1 MATIAD
7 IRKKYP
13 QYNDLSDQQ
22 LAEGLHRKF
31 YSDLPFDDFAQRI
44 GLQKRTVAGQV
55 GETLKGVGRGFAGA
69 FLSAGEGLA
78 ELADAATNVVGLEG
92 LIDSGDENELVKA
105 SRAGRDWI
113 NNSFLG
119 ADPSYQDAW
128 WTKFGEGVGS
138 MASFLTPAAALRGLG
153 AAGKATRLGMGRNE
167 LAAAATLAGG
177 AGAGD
182 QAQRIAA
189 ARAQGIEVG
198 EGQEDAAIALGGL
211 IGLSE
216 IAPIAQILKR
226 VPKNITPAEKYRIMD
241 LLQRSIRGG
250 AEEAVQESVAGL
262 LQDFTEKGI
271 YNENLPIGQSF
282 WDDLTVGGA
291 VGAFTEFVV
300 NAAAGRRS
308 FITTDAQR
316 EYEAKLR
323 ERREANIQKIQQAL
337 ADTEQRRATRQA
349 DPAGFVRAAEAA
361 QANAANIA
369 APQFDGPDIA
379 AGEAYARTIA
389 NELGD
394 FFPTNVKFEV
404 KEAPPTV
411 TSRGTL
417 PNGET
422 IVEQTPNF
430 IVVDSN
436 GKQYGQAVQSRE
448 QAAGLAYGL
457 NNEVIDSQVR
467 GQVLNI
473 LENSGESYS
482 PEAAATLMRY
492 GYQILNPEANMITS
506 AALNE
511 AAGTTVDKGYI
522 ENYSFQTILDGEQV
536 KEDGKTVGYKIQ
548 GPNGTTVVPGLTLS
562 QQINQKRKEQGLPE
576 TQVFTIDEARDALG
590 NKFENLTNINV
601 LAVPDGMTY
610 TASIV
615 PTQIEVSKGKFKT
628 VNIPSVVSSA
638 GEVIQTR
645 FATQE
650 DSDASGKKED
660 GSPNIKVG
668 QKIEL
673 KSLEDAQAFAER
685 KNREAARGQGLSVQE
700 VNALMKGEKNFSQEI
715 NRLLKS
721 KNIGSETNSPEV
733 KALFK
738 SIIGKESISDMT
750 SGEQR
755 LLYARLRNLPTFEG
769 TVKLPLFEAKPYTR
783 DNFLRASKFIQDAN
797 ALDQS
802 VTDEQIAE
810 AAGLLPEDARKDLK
824 VQALKKDL
832 ASQGVQLK
840 PAKRPAVT
848 RETVGGIPIEIP
860 LALPAPTAGA
870 TDTYNFLREELRKKM
885 KGFGLEDIATRIDE
899 TLLNFADPVRYME
912 EMGSETEGYYNP
924 FLREIVLAVDR
935 VDPQKTLT
943 PEQRLNAL
951 IDVLNHEVVHAAR
964 EMDLWKAEEWDTL
977 SNAAARVKRLDSKG
991 NRTNETY
998 LQWARRT
1005 YADQSPLIQEEEAV
1019 ADINRQVKQFGD
1031 KAVSGKPKVLINR
1044 MTNFFERLDNSF
1056 RGAGFQSYTDILNR
1070 LESGEVGGRTR
1081 GEIRTLRETEAEMAD
1096 QGILPE
1102 RFADYQPI
1110 IASPVLRNQ
1119 EREER
1124 KVQVQQKAQTSGVT
1138 DFNPAALEGA
1148 AIRESRSSIEK
1159 VPEAIEVKG
1168 RLRPTKDSQGLII
1181 YSGYEGPEVF
1191 GIQTAPTAQ
1200 GLQNFWRWFGDSKA
1214 VSRDGRPLVYYHGT
1228 GQDITAFRPKQAG
1241 SVFITRSPTFAEEF
1255 AFLSDSYMVGNFT
1268 DFMTDQEVL
1277 NVLDETL
1284 QVPSAFAPK
1293 VYDKVEKLRNSVAKS
1308 VAANRPLRVET
1319 IKDLK
1324 EIASQGRSSRF
1335 LNAIQARMPSAANV
1349 MPVYVKAENPF
1360 DYQEPDHIKRVLKRV
1375 KDISPVDLDSGD
1387 IERLKK
1393 GDWRTIE
1400 GTEDNSPILDAIR
1413 DLGFDSMYVEE
1424 AGQKNL
1430 AVFDPNQVKS
1440 AIGNNGYFS
1449 LTPSIRESRVRNPQI
1464 DTPEFQQAFRG
1475 SKAVDE
1481 AGEPQIFYHGATR
1494 DIDVFRPKPGNKLIF
1509 TSPDP
1514 DFASRFAAN
1523 NMAFFVPSPE
1533 WGPQD
1538 VDWAERQIANAQFG
1552 DRTRAPTVYPLY
1564 VIAKNPFDFQNKSHI
1579 AQLEKDLPKFLSRS
1593 TPSRGPYTRAERKK
1607 IIDEIKKGRWG
1618 YIEEVAENTDFFE
1631 RSGYDSIYVEEAGVR
1646 NLAVFSPNQLKSAV
1660 GNVGTFD
1667 ITRPSIRESRQPTYN
1682 IVNTRTG
1689 QVVGQ
1694 ANTINGARRS
1704 VDRRDNQYGAAV
1716 HTIQVVDEERN
1727 LEERNKARESLG
1739 LPALREARR
1748 EEPKVIVSGPP
1759 IPESIDDVSS
1769 LESASRFATSKFF
1782 SGNRL
1787 FKQELQ
1793 DRVLAAAKAEKVDI
1807 TNLDDP
1813 EVIKYLVR
1821 VGVKD
1826 AMRAMETNKNAIG
1839 WYDRKVRAAL
1849 NILSKIHPELATD
1862 ENSKFAFV
1870 YALAVTSN
1878 GMKVNRNFELA
1889 EQAYNH
1895 FKRTGEMPTNIGEG
1909 QAADIIDNSMALFN
1923 RLKKSMTMEAM
1934 RKTML
1939 TDFKVGILNRMGFD
1953 VSGELADTD
1962 VRGAAII
1969 GPKIGNGFFSNL
1981 YGIFDAL
1988 TMDRW
1993 LMRTWGRWT
2002 GTLIT
2007 QKPELLASQGI
2018 ALENAIEALR
2028 KNKEVFENL
2037 QQIIGLRI
2045 PPVPK
2050 DEIERNGWLALVSN
2064 AINRASVDP
2073 ENRAQI
2079 NSLPNGERIRKDGNN
2094 YSKTLDGQNEAPANG
2109 TQRNQ
2114 IRGVFNQILSE
2125 LRKQNPELT
2134 MSDLQAL
2141 LWYPEKRL
2149 YDTSKSKDDAQLESY
2164 EDEDAPDYANAAAVL
2179 ARKNGVPDKE
2189 IKDAIAQAETDS
2201 ARVRAETA
2209 GRGSIEQQ
2217 AVATAGQRPQG
2228 LSAAKRKRFIAQS
2241 ILARIRSNRS
2251 SNGTAS
2257 EPYQRA
2263 SGKNGKSVRLLGLRT
2278 PVLGKYLP
2286 ARVFG
2291 NDLKAMDQNPV
2302 KFSELDSRNGGNA
2315 LFHKAIT
2322 EFKNSNPD
2330 AASVYVYPES
2340 DYSDMRLFLS
2350 ESGKTGVAIKPDGDI
2365 VSVFSNE
2372 RAGRSAMEI
2381 AIQMGGRKLDAFD
2394 TVLPNFY
2401 KAHGFSEVARLNWDD
2416 SQAPADWNKKKF
2428 SDFNNGEPDV
2438 VFMVYDPNGFI
2449 TQDTAPVFTDYGEA
2463 LDAQTEAVKNISPPI
2478 SDGQMQESPEEIQAE
2493 ESEVRPR
2500 SQSQLDE
2507 AVVKAEEDIANTPVG
2522 SIPLYDLNASPDALY
2537 VAQNPDA
2544 GEQLNA
2550 EEFVRYSRRNEPIY
2564 SPGIDQIIGKLAAEP
2579 PNQTPG
2585 QTIVQGL
2592 ALPPYRDLIDR
2603 FRKAFVFN
2611 YSRLE
2616 YYTQR
2621 HPSLMHNTADSSAL
2635 AGAEFAD
2642 RNKAFTAAAIKHGVP
2657 VYRNGIVK
2665 IEDFVHNGRRYRGL
2679 AEVMVPLFSKEHGN
2693 LEKLAQSYAIALRGR
2708 RLVAEGKLAPA
2719 LDPAEFARL
2728 EAEVARFVN
2737 PNTGN
2742 PIIKEWYDAWQA
2754 YNGYVIQFL
2763 RDTGMIDDAGAQLW
2777 AQQSDYIPFYRET
2790 KGGSVA
2796 HPKIFGGLTSTTH
2809 MKAVGKSS
2817 EAIDMPLL
2825 EAILTNLDAAIAMG
2839 MKNVAQQRIVRDMIQ
2854 IGLGRM
2860 VRPGEAT
2867 EGLPTVTF
2875 KVQGKKYTAII
2886 DDPLIFESMQ
2896 ALPEI
2901 GLSGVLETVF
2911 RAPANLL
2918 REMITREPGYM
2929 LANIMRDTASV
2940 TFTSQASLG
2949 SMIDAV
2955 RSFSQGF
2962 EQLERGGAIGG
2973 YDFARDPENMTEF
2986 LAKEAKKMGHEIPE
3000 YGSTLGNISRS
3011 KYLKPFTWIWDAA
3024 GRMSDKAEALNRIRV
3039 YEDTLKRTGNE
3050 AEAFYQALSVI
3061 NYGRRGRSPLIRVL
3075 TAVVPFLNARIQG
3088 LDKLYQAGTGQ
3099 FGPTTN
3105 RRKNAINFAARAS
3118 LMVGLTMLYYNMVSD
3133 DDEYKNANAEA
3144 LDNYYIFPTAFGFA
3158 IRIPIPFE
3166 VGLLFKTIPERA
3178 MRLADGTDTFR
3189 DARQAATRAVTSTL
3203 AFNPIPQAVLPIAEI
3218 YANYDTFTGR
3228 SVVPPYMDSRM
3239 AAEYQARFG
3248 TNELA
3253 RILGEATG
3261 ISPIKIDHLLNG
3273 YFGSIGT
3280 YTLDA
3285 IDTVLRDNDRA
3296 YPTRNMYEYPF
3307 IRRFFTDANQ
3317 PGLQSQF
3324 YDLYREVDKVTNTIR
3339 QLKEDGRTDE
3349 LNAYIME
3356 NQNLLDVRRN
3366 VNQLNKIMKRYRDQ
3380 KDAVLKSPLDPEV
3393 KKEIV
3398 DQLDASI
3405 NTTLQVMPILRRA
3418 AFGEPE

>member
-55 GETLKGVGRGFAGA
+55 GETFKGVGRGFAGA

-337 ADTEQRRATRQA
+337 ADAEQRRATRQA

-436 GKQYGQAVQSRE
+436 GKQYGQAVQNRE

-576 TQVFTIDEARDALG
+576 TQVFTVDEARDALG
-590 NKFENLTNINV
+590 DKFENLTNINV

-615 PTQIEVSKGKFKT
+615 PTQIEVSKDKFRT

-721 KNIGSETNSPEV
+721 KNIGSETDSPEV

-738 SIIGKESISDMT
+738 SIIGKESLSDMT

-797 ALDQS
+797 ALDQR

-832 ASQGVQLK
+832 EAQGVSLRK
-840 PAKRPAVT
+840 AERPV
-848 RETVGGIPIEIP
+848 
-860 LALPAPTAGA
+860 LFLPAPTEGA

-885 KGFGLEDIATRIDE
+885 KGFGLDDIATRIDE

-912 EMGSETEGYYNP
+912 EMGAETEGYYNP
-924 FLREIVLAVDR
+924 FLREITLAVDR

-951 IDVLNHEVVHAAR
+951 TDVLNHEVVHAAR

-1031 KAVSGKPKVLINR
+1031 KAVSGKPKALINR

-1081 GEIRTLRETEAEMAD
+1081 GEIRTLRETEAELAD
-1096 QGILPE
+1096 QGVLPE

-1119 EREER
+1119 EREDR
-1124 KVQVQQKAQTSGVT
+1124 KVDVQEKAQPKAPASG

-1159 VPEAIEVKG
+1159 VPANIEVEG
-1168 RLRPTKDSQGLII
+1168 RLRPTRDSEDRVI
-1181 YSGYEGPEVF
+1181 YSGYEGPDIYQ
-1191 GIQTAPTAQ
+1191 IQTAPTEQ
-1200 GLQNFWRWFGDSKA
+1200 GLRNFWRWFGDSKA

-1268 DFMTDQEVL
+1268 DFMPDQEVL
-1277 NVLDETL
+1277 NVLNETL
-1284 QVPSAFAPK
+1284 QSPSAFAPK
-1293 VYDKVEKLRNSVAKS
+1293 VYDKVEKLRDSVAKS
-1308 VAANRPLRVET
+1308 VAANRSLRVET

-1335 LNAIQARMPSAANV
+1335 LNAIQTRMPSAANV

-1430 AVFDPNQVKS
+1430 AVFNPNQVKS
-1440 AIGNNGYFS
+1440 AIGNNGEFGI
-1449 LTPSIRESRVRNPQI
+1449 TP
-1464 DTPEFQQAFRG
+1464 D
-1475 SKAVDE
+1475 
-1481 AGEPQIFYHGATR
+1481 
-1494 DIDVFRPKPGNKLIF
+1494 
-1509 TSPDP
+1509 
-1514 DFASRFAAN
+1514 
-1523 NMAFFVPSPE
+1523 
-1533 WGPQD
+1533 
-1538 VDWAERQIANAQFG
+1538 
-1552 DRTRAPTVYPLY
+1552 
-1564 VIAKNPFDFQNKSHI
+1564 
-1579 AQLEKDLPKFLSRS
+1579 
-1593 TPSRGPYTRAERKK
+1593 
-1607 IIDEIKKGRWG
+1607 
-1618 YIEEVAENTDFFE
+1618 
-1631 RSGYDSIYVEEAGVR
+1631 
-1646 NLAVFSPNQLKSAV
+1646 
-1660 GNVGTFD
+1660 
-1667 ITRPSIRESRQPTYN
+1667 IRESRQAVPEGESPNVVSLMSDDEQAPKMRGKT
-1682 IVNTRTG
+1682 
-1689 QVVGQ
+1689 QVAKFLEQRALEKLGRVRDLNNE
-1694 ANTINGARRS
+1694 A
-1704 VDRRDNQYGAAV
+1704 DRDAIADDLV
-1716 HTIQVVDEERN
+1716 EE
-1727 LEERNKARESLG
+1727 
-1739 LPALREARR
+1739 ALYEM
-1748 EEPKVIVSGPP
+1748 
-1759 IPESIDDVSS
+1759 
-1769 LESASRFATSKFF
+1769 
-1782 SGNRL
+1782 
-1787 FKQELQ
+1787 
-1793 DRVLAAAKAEKVDI
+1793 
-1807 TNLDDP
+1807 
-1813 EVIKYLVR
+1813 
-1821 VGVKD
+1821 GVQ
-1826 AMRAMETNKNAIG
+1826 KNALE
-1839 WYDRKVRAAL
+1839 WYDATIERTIEMLAL
-1849 NILSKIHPELATD
+1849 KHPEIKTDPNARTAFLTGLAITSQ
-1862 ENSKFAFV
+1862 N
-1870 YALAVTSN
+1870 LAVPDNLKYAEEVYSQFKKTGRFPEKGYGSKS
-1878 GMKVNRNFELA
+1878 GSIKKNFQKANELIN
-1889 EQAYNH
+1889 QL
-1895 FKRTGEMPTNIGEG
+1895 G
-1909 QAADIIDNSMALFN
+1909 S
-1923 RLKKSMTMEAM
+1923 MEAFTEFLQTKF
-1934 RKTML
+1934 RAGDLNAILKGHL
-1939 TDFKVGILNRMGFD
+1939 GKGAKVG
-1953 VSGELADTD
+1953 GELVDAP
-1962 VRGAAII
+1962 VYGSAVF
-1969 GPKIGNGFFSNL
+1969 GPKIGNGFYTNLRGDFSPVT
-1981 YGIFDAL
+1981 IDMWF
-1988 TMDRW
+1988 
-1993 LMRTWGRWT
+1993 MRTIGRLRGKLMEFDEAKFAKQLNRLAKAEGIEGASTEDLIARAQQLARQHERDFKEFRAEYDAGIRKKSESVNAANTIVKSLKATRDAPST
-2002 GTLIT
+2002 GTERA
-2007 QKPELLASQGI
+2007 Q
-2018 ALENAIEALR
+2018 LR
-2028 KNKEVFENL
+2028 DIV
-2037 QQIIGLRI
+2037 
-2045 PPVPK
+2045 
-2050 DEIERNGWLALVSN
+2050 
-2064 AINRASVDP
+2064 NRAV
-2073 ENRAQI
+2073 AK
-2079 NSLPNGERIRKDGNN
+2079 LKDQ
-2094 YSKTLDGQNEAPANG
+2094 TGQDVSPAA
-2109 TQRNQ
+2109 
-2114 IRGVFNQILSE
+2114 F
-2125 LRKQNPELT
+2125 
-2134 MSDLQAL
+2134 QAL
-2141 LWYPEKRL
+2141 IWYPEQDL
-2149 YDTSKSKDDAQLESY
+2149 YKKLGVNLKHVRQ
-2164 EDEDAPDYANAAAVL
+2164 DYANSTKQFL
-2179 ARKNGVPDKE
+2179 RRLGVGEGDLKR
-2189 IKDAIAQAETDS
+2189 AED
-2201 ARVRAETA
+2201 RVRSRRQRGA
-2209 GRGSIEQQ
+2209 GR
-2217 AVATAGQRPQG
+2217 
-2228 LSAAKRKRFIAQS
+2228 
-2241 ILARIRSNRS
+2241 
-2251 SNGTAS
+2251 
-2257 EPYQRA
+2257 
-2263 SGKNGKSVRLLGLRT
+2263 
-2278 PVLGKYLP
+2278 
-2286 ARVFG
+2286 
-2291 NDLKAMDQNPV
+2291 
-2302 KFSELDSRNGGNA
+2302 
-2315 LFHKAIT
+2315 
-2322 EFKNSNPD
+2322 
-2330 AASVYVYPES
+2330 
-2340 DYSDMRLFLS
+2340 
-2350 ESGKTGVAIKPDGDI
+2350 
-2365 VSVFSNE
+2365 
-2372 RAGRSAMEI
+2372 
-2381 AIQMGGRKLDAFD
+2381 
-2394 TVLPNFY
+2394 
-2401 KAHGFSEVARLNWDD
+2401 
-2416 SQAPADWNKKKF
+2416 
-2428 SDFNNGEPDV
+2428 
-2438 VFMVYDPNGFI
+2438 
-2449 TQDTAPVFTDYGEA
+2449 
-2463 LDAQTEAVKNISPPI
+2463 
-2478 SDGQMQESPEEIQAE
+2478 
-2493 ESEVRPR
+2493 VRPR
-2500 SQSQLDE
+2500 AIGAVEAATEEPSVGVGE
-2507 AVVKAEEDIANTPVG
+2507 AVQEAEAPVVRESRIRPRSNLQLEDAVKKAEEDIVKTPVG

-2550 EEFVRYSRRNEPIY
+2550 EEFVRYSRKNEPTY
-2564 SPGIDQIIGKLAAEP
+2564 SPGIDQIIGKLAVEP

-2592 ALPPYRDLIDR
+2592 TLSPYRQLIQR

-2611 YSRLE
+2611 YAQLE
-2616 YYTQR
+2616 FWTQR

-2665 IEDFVHNGRRYRGL
+2665 IEDFVHNGKRYRGL
-2679 AEVMVPLFSKEHGN
+2679 AEVMVPLFSKEYGN

-2737 PNTGN
+2737 PNTGD

-2860 VRPGEAT
+2860 VRAGEST

-2949 SMIDAV
+2949 STIDAV
-2955 RSFSQGF
+2955 RGFSQGF
-2962 EQLERGGAIGG
+2962 EKLERGGAIGG

-2986 LAKEAKKMGHEIPE
+2986 LADEAKKMGHEIPID
-3000 YGSTLGNISRS
+3000 YDGPLGNISRS

-3024 GRMSDKAEALNRIRV
+3024 GRLSDKAEALNRIRV

-3050 AEAFYQALSVI
+3050 AEALYQALSVI

-3133 DDEYKNANAEA
+3133 DDEYKNANPEA

-3253 RILGEATG
+3253 RMLGEATG

-3296 YPTRNMYEYPF
+3296 YPARNMYEYPF

-3356 NQNLLDVRRN
+3356 NQNLIDVRRN
-3366 VNQLNKIMKRYRDQ
+3366 VNQLNKIMKNYRDQ

-3393 KKEIV
+3393 KKEII

>member
-1 MATIAD
+1 MAFFDVSGAKKAGYSDDDIA
-7 IRKKYP
+7 RY
-13 QYNDLSDQQ
+13 
-22 LAEGLHRKF
+22 LAEQKNF
-31 YSDLPFDDFAQRI
+31 DYSGAIGAGYTASEIVDFL
-44 GLQKRTVAGQV
+44 GKPDRTVAGQV

-138 MASFLTPAAALRGLG
+138 MASFLTPTAILRGLG
-153 AAGKATRLGMGRNE
+153 AVGKATRLGMGRNE

-189 ARAQGIEVG
+189 ARAQGIEVS
-198 EGQEDAAIALGGL
+198 EGQEDASIALGGL
-211 IGLSE
+211 AGLSE
-216 IAPIAQILKR
+216 IAPITLLLKR
-226 VPKNITPAEKYRIMD
+226 VPKNVTPAEKYRILD
-241 LLQRSIRGG
+241 LLRRSLVGG
-250 AEEAVQESVAGL
+250 LQEGLQEAGAGIA
-262 LQDFTEKGI
+262 QDLIEKGI
-271 YNENLPIGQSF
+271 YNENLPLGESL
-282 WDDLTVGGA
+282 WDDFTVGGA
-291 VGAFTEFVV
+291 VGAFTDFVI

-337 ADTEQRRATRQA
+337 VDAEQRRATRQA

-576 TQVFTIDEARDALG
+576 TQVFTIDEARNALG
-590 NKFENLTNINV
+590 DKFENLTNINV

-615 PTQIEVSKGKFKT
+615 PTQVEVSKGKKAT

-721 KNIGSETNSPEV
+721 KNIGSKTDSPEV

-738 SIIGKESISDMT
+738 SIIGKESLSDMT

-797 ALDQS
+797 ALDQR

-832 ASQGVQLK
+832 EAQGVSLRK
-840 PAKRPAVT
+840 AERPV
-848 RETVGGIPIEIP
+848 
-860 LALPAPTAGA
+860 LFLPAPTAGA

-885 KGFGLEDIATRIDE
+885 KGFGLDDIAARIDE

-912 EMGSETEGYYNP
+912 EMGVETEGYYNP
-924 FLREIVLAVDR
+924 FLREITLALDR

-951 IDVLNHEVVHAAR
+951 TDVLNHEVVHAAR
-964 EMDLWKAEEWDTL
+964 EMDLWTDKEWDTV
-977 SNAAARVKRLDSKG
+977 SNASARLKRLDASG
-991 NRTNETY
+991 NPTNETY

-1005 YADQSPLIQEEEAV
+1005 YPDQSPLIQEEEAV
-1019 ADINRQVKQFGD
+1019 ADANRQFRTFGD
-1031 KAVSGKPKVLINR
+1031 KAVSGKPKALLKR
-1044 MTNFFERLDNSF
+1044 LTNLFERLDNSF
-1056 RGAGFQSYTDILNR
+1056 RGAGFQSYSDIFNR
-1070 LESGEVGGRTR
+1070 LQSGEIGGRTR
-1081 GEIRTLRETEAEMAD
+1081 GEIRTLRETEAEMARE
-1096 QGILPE
+1096 GVLPE

-1110 IASPVLRNQ
+1110 IANPVLRNQ

-1124 KVQVQQKAQTSGVT
+1124 KVQIQQKAQTSGVT

-1159 VPEAIEVKG
+1159 VPANIEVEG
-1168 RLRPTKDSQGLII
+1168 RLRPTRDSENRVI
-1181 YSGYEGPEVF
+1181 YSGYEGPDIYQ
-1191 GIQTAPTAQ
+1191 IQTAPTEQ
-1200 GLQNFWRWFGDSKA
+1200 GLRNFWRWFGDSKA
-1214 VSRDGRPLVYYHGT
+1214 VSRDGRPSVYYHGT
-1228 GQDITAFRPKQAG
+1228 AADITEFRPKQAG
-1241 SVFITRSPTFAEEF
+1241 SVFVTKSPSFANEF
-1255 AFLSDSYMVGNFT
+1255 AGMSEDYMVGNFT
-1268 DFMTDQEVL
+1268 DFMSDQQVLDVL
-1277 NVLDETL
+1277 NETL
-1284 QVPSAFAPK
+1284 ESQSAFAPK
-1293 VYDKVEKLRNSVAKS
+1293 TWDKVAKLRDSVANSVAAGRPITAKTIEGLTD
-1308 VAANRPLRVET
+1308 VATE
-1319 IKDLK
+1319 
-1324 EIASQGRSSRF
+1324 GRSSRF
-1335 LNAIQARMPSAANV
+1335 AMAIQTRLPSAGNLV
-1349 MPVYVKAENPF
+1349 PVYVKAENPF
-1360 DYQEPDHIKRVLKRV
+1360 DYQNEDHVKRVLK
-1375 KDISPVDLDSGD
+1375 KADELSPTPLGAFEAEGVFN
-1387 IERLKK
+1387 
-1393 GDWRTIE
+1393 GDWGVIETPTI
-1400 GTEDNSPILDAIR
+1400 LQAIK

-1430 AVFDPNQVKS
+1430 AVFEPNQVKS
-1440 AIGNNGYFS
+1440 AIGNNG
-1449 LTPSIRESRVRNPQI
+1449 E
-1464 DTPEFQQAFRG
+1464 
-1475 SKAVDE
+1475 
-1481 AGEPQIFYHGATR
+1481 
-1494 DIDVFRPKPGNKLIF
+1494 
-1509 TSPDP
+1509 
-1514 DFASRFAAN
+1514 
-1523 NMAFFVPSPE
+1523 
-1533 WGPQD
+1533 
-1538 VDWAERQIANAQFG
+1538 
-1552 DRTRAPTVYPLY
+1552 
-1564 VIAKNPFDFQNKSHI
+1564 
-1579 AQLEKDLPKFLSRS
+1579 
-1593 TPSRGPYTRAERKK
+1593 
-1607 IIDEIKKGRWG
+1607 
-1618 YIEEVAENTDFFE
+1618 
-1631 RSGYDSIYVEEAGVR
+1631 
-1646 NLAVFSPNQLKSAV
+1646 FSPL
-1660 GNVGTFD
+1660 T
-1667 ITRPSIRESRQPTYN
+1667 PSIRESRQPTYSQVGDSLVGPVVSTRVPTAKPRGKKAVPVESATDTRLQIGLETFQQDPALIKKAADL
-1682 IVNTRTG
+1682 IVTYPNLK
-1689 QVVGQ
+1689 
-1694 ANTINGARRS
+1694 S
-1704 VDRRDNQYGAAV
+1704 VDRNLPPDQIVERFVDHIKNNLLWLYDNVPSEIRDRSKLWYVGA
-1716 HTIQVVDEERN
+1716 
-1727 LEERNKARESLG
+1727 
-1739 LPALREARR
+1739 
-1748 EEPKVIVSGPP
+1748 
-1759 IPESIDDVSS
+1759 
-1769 LESASRFATSKFF
+1769 
-1782 SGNRL
+1782 NRI
-1787 FKQELQ
+1787 
-1793 DRVLAAAKAEKVDI
+1793 A
-1807 TNLDDP
+1807 N
-1813 EVIKYLVR
+1813 YLS
-1821 VGVKD
+1821 D
-1826 AMRAMETNKNAIG
+1826 
-1839 WYDRKVRAAL
+1839 
-1849 NILSKIHPELATD
+1849 
-1862 ENSKFAFV
+1862 
-1870 YALAVTSN
+1870 
-1878 GMKVNRNFELA
+1878 
-1889 EQAYNH
+1889 
-1895 FKRTGEMPTNIGEG
+1895 
-1909 QAADIIDNSMALFN
+1909 
-1923 RLKKSMTMEAM
+1923 
-1934 RKTML
+1934 
-1939 TDFKVGILNRMGFD
+1939 
-1953 VSGELADTD
+1953 
-1962 VRGAAII
+1962 
-1969 GPKIGNGFFSNL
+1969 L
-1981 YGIFDAL
+1981 YGI
-1988 TMDRW
+1988 
-1993 LMRTWGRWT
+1993 
-2002 GTLIT
+2002 
-2007 QKPELLASQGI
+2007 S
-2018 ALENAIEALR
+2018 
-2028 KNKEVFENL
+2028 
-2037 QQIIGLRI
+2037 
-2045 PPVPK
+2045 
-2050 DEIERNGWLALVSN
+2050 
-2064 AINRASVDP
+2064 
-2073 ENRAQI
+2073 
-2079 NSLPNGERIRKDGNN
+2079 
-2094 YSKTLDGQNEAPANG
+2094 
-2109 TQRNQ
+2109 
-2114 IRGVFNQILSE
+2114 
-2125 LRKQNPELT
+2125 
-2134 MSDLQAL
+2134 
-2141 LWYPEKRL
+2141 
-2149 YDTSKSKDDAQLESY
+2149 
-2164 EDEDAPDYANAAAVL
+2164 PDQAAAVL
-2179 ARKNGVPDKE
+2179 AVNSPQTEWFTNV
-2189 IKDAIAQAETDS
+2189 T
-2201 ARVRAETA
+2201 
-2209 GRGSIEQQ
+2209 RGERIIDIWFNQQ
-2217 AVATAGQRPQG
+2217 DFKWSPEMEATANKIF
-2228 LSAAKRKRFIAQS
+2228 AKPRYKKDLNA
-2241 ILARIRSNRS
+2241 IR
-2251 SNGTAS
+2251 
-2257 EPYQRA
+2257 
-2263 SGKNGKSVRLLGLRT
+2263 GKSLE
-2278 PVLGKYLP
+2278 
-2286 ARVFG
+2286 
-2291 NDLKAMDQNPV
+2291 D
-2302 KFSELDSRNGGNA
+2302 
-2315 LFHKAIT
+2315 
-2322 EFKNSNPD
+2322 
-2330 AASVYVYPES
+2330 
-2340 DYSDMRLFLS
+2340 
-2350 ESGKTGVAIKPDGDI
+2350 IKG
-2365 VSVFSNE
+2365 
-2372 RAGRSAMEI
+2372 
-2381 AIQMGGRKLDAFD
+2381 
-2394 TVLPNFY
+2394 
-2401 KAHGFSEVARLNWDD
+2401 
-2416 SQAPADWNKKKF
+2416 
-2428 SDFNNGEPDV
+2428 
-2438 VFMVYDPNGFI
+2438 
-2449 TQDTAPVFTDYGEA
+2449 
-2463 LDAQTEAVKNISPPI
+2463 
-2478 SDGQMQESPEEIQAE
+2478 SPEEKLIRQAMWIRTYDQSNNLRNFRIIAPEGSFGEFVMTEKGNPAIAAWGSLDSIAKSISILESGSPVNISNRLGNAHKVRSFYNNIIAPEDTVGDVTIDTHAVAAGLLRPLSGNSIEVAHNLGAGVGNAFGGIKGLYGIYAEAYRRAAAERDVLPREMQSITWEAIRGTFTDVFKRSQKANVIENAWRRYRDGQLSDNEIRDIVIQESGGINEPDWWQSNRNAPEETWSSTYGGKLSPFRVSGRGASPRTGRVDTRSARRDRGGSPPAE
-2493 ESEVRPR
+2493 QRLEIRESRIRPR
-2500 SQSQLDE
+2500 SEAQLED
-2507 AVVKAEEDIANTPVG
+2507 AVKKAEEDIAKTPTG

-2550 EEFVRYSRRNEPIY
+2550 EEFVRYSRKNEPTY

-2585 QTIVQGL
+2585 QTIIEGL
-2592 ALPPYRDLIDR
+2592 ALPPYRQLIQK
-2603 FRKAFVFN
+2603 FRKEFVFN
-2611 YSRLE
+2611 YAQLE
-2616 YYTQR
+2616 YWTKR
-2621 HPSLMHNTADSSAL
+2621 HPSLMHNTADSNAL
-2635 AGAEFAD
+2635 VAAEFSD

-2657 VYRNGIVK
+2657 VYENGIVK
-2665 IEDFVHNGRRYRGL
+2665 IKDFVHNGKRYRGL
-2679 AEVMVPLFSKEHGN
+2679 AEVMVPLFSKEYGN
-2693 LEKLAQSYAIALRGR
+2693 LEKLAQSYAIAIRGR

-2728 EAEVARFVN
+2728 EAEVNRFIN
-2737 PNTGN
+2737 PSTGQ

-2763 RDTGMIDDAGAQLW
+2763 RDTGMIDDAGAELW
-2777 AQQSDYIPFYRET
+2777 AEQSDYIPFYRET
-2790 KGGSVA
+2790 KDGSGAYAKV
-2796 HPKIFGGLTSTTH
+2796 FGGLTSTTH
-2809 MKAVGKSS
+2809 LKAVGKSA

-2825 EAILTNLDAAIAMG
+2825 EAVITNLDAAIAMG

-2860 VRPGEAT
+2860 VRPGEST

-2949 SMIDAV
+2949 STIDAV

-2962 EQLERGGAIGG
+2962 EQLERGGVIGG

-3024 GRMSDKAEALNRIRV
+3024 GKLSDKAEALNRIRV
-3039 YEDTLKRTGNE
+3039 YEDTLKNTGNE
-3050 AEAFYQALSVI
+3050 AEALYQALSVI
-3061 NYGRRGRSPLIRVL
+3061 NYGRRGRSPVIRTL

-3118 LMVGLTMLYYNMVSD
+3118 LMVGLTMYYYSMVSD
-3133 DDEYKNANAEA
+3133 DDEYKNANPEV
-3144 LDNYYIFPTAFGFA
+3144 LDNYYIFPTGMGFA

-3166 VGLLFKTIPERA
+3166 VGLLFKTLPERI
-3178 MRLADGTDTFR
+3178 MRLSDGTDTFR
-3189 DARQAATRAVTSTL
+3189 DARQSAARAVTSTL

-3218 YANYDTFTGR
+3218 YTNYDTFTGR
-3228 SVVPPYMDSRM
+3228 SIVPPYMDQRM
-3239 AAEYQARFG
+3239 AAEYQSRFG

-3253 RILGEATG
+3253 RMLGEATG

-3285 IDTVLRDNDRA
+3285 IDSVLRDNDRA
-3296 YPTRNMYEYPF
+3296 YPARDIYEYPF
-3307 IRRFFTDANQ
+3307 IRRFFADANQ

-3324 YDLYREVDKVTNTIR
+3324 YDLSREVDKVTNTIR
-3339 QLKEDGRTDE
+3339 ELKKDGRTDE

-3356 NQNLLDVRRN
+3356 NQNLIAVKRN
-3366 VNQLNKIMKRYRDQ
+3366 VAQLNKVMEKYRKQ

-3405 NTTLQVMPILRRA
+3405 NTTLQVMPILRRI
-3418 AFGEPE
+3418 AFGGPE